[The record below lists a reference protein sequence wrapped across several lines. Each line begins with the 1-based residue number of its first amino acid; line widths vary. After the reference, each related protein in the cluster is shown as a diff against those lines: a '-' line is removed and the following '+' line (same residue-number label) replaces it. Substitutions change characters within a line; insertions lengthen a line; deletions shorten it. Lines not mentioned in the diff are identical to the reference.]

1 MSYEIEEIKSVND
14 SLRLKANDTINNIK
28 SLKWQGTELQLTEL
42 AKALKESN
50 LLNPEL
56 SQKAIFERFKEF
68 LQVENFNE
76 ADKLKEIRKRTKD
89 KTPLLNILE
98 TSLNNW
104 IHRKD

>member
-1 MSYEIEEIKSVND
+1 VCSSDLDAVRRSRAGLQNPNKPIGSF
-14 SLRLKANDTINNIK
+14 LFL
-28 SLKWQGTELQLTEL
+28 GTTGVGKTEL

-68 LQVENFNE
+68 MQVENFNE

>member
-1 MSYEIEEIKSVND
+1 M
-14 SLRLKANDTINNIK
+14 
-28 SLKWQGTELQLTEL
+28 
-42 AKALKESN
+42 
-50 LLNPEL
+50 
-56 SQKAIFERFKEF
+56 
-68 LQVENFNE
+68 QVENFNE